1 MKKKFIKS
9 TKRYKTMIIN
19 NPTHNVNE
27 FKNMFETN
35 NGQKIKNKIELIDK
49 LYLAAIKFLENNSL
63 INVGIVFKK
72 AKKIGILDFSSL

>member
-1 MKKKFIKS
+1 MYFILKIFHFLLFFLFEKKFIKS

-49 LYLAAIKFLENNSL
+49 LYL
-63 INVGIVFKK
+63 VQ
-72 AKKIGILDFSSL
+72 

>member
-1 MKKKFIKS
+1 MYFILKIFHFLLFFLFEKKFIKS

-35 NGQKIKNKIELIDK
+35 NGQKIKIK
-49 LYLAAIKFLENNSL
+49 LN
-63 INVGIVFKK
+63 
-72 AKKIGILDFSSL
+72 

>member
-1 MKKKFIKS
+1 
-9 TKRYKTMIIN
+9 MITN
-19 NPTHNVNE
+19 DPTHNVNE